1 VLRPKAVERGRR
13 VQPDPVVSAHDS
25 RRRPRARR
33 YRHTCSGPTVLI
45 AAVIVGWFN
54 AADSKN
60 KFEAFTNGA
69 LLGAVIG
76 AILAAAG
83 IVVI

>member
-1 VLRPKAVERGRR
+1 MILA
-13 VQPDPVVSAHDS
+13 DAHGLVDIGTL
-25 RRRPRARR
+25 AGVG
-33 YRHTCSGPTVLI
+33 GPTVLI
-45 AAVIVGWFN
+45 AAVIVGCIN

-69 LLGAVIG
+69 LLGAIIG

>member
-1 VLRPKAVERGRR
+1 
-13 VQPDPVVSAHDS
+13 
-25 RRRPRARR
+25 
-33 YRHTCSGPTVLI
+33 
-45 AAVIVGWFN
+45 VIVGWFN